1 VLSRFP
7 PWTTEDNG
15 ACVIV
20 KDRNS
25 QARSPTQPK
34 AEAREEIDPNNHET
48 SLPPKRPL
56 RPAPHKAKFHTVIAE

>member
-1 VLSRFP
+1 VLSCFP

-20 KDRNS
+20 KDRNG

-34 AEAREEIDPNNHET
+34 AEAREETDPNNHET
-48 SLPPKRPL
+48 SL
-56 RPAPHKAKFHTVIAE
+56 RPAPHKAKYHTVIAE